1 MLDQTRRAL
10 RGESVV
16 GDVERAGRII
26 ERRIAPF
33 LDVEG
38 RLEGAIAVGIDV
50 TEQRLAER
58 ELLATT
64 EKPDL
69 LLDLKL
75 PLIDGHTVLRQLRCD
90 PRTRQL
96 PVVILTTS
104 AEERDLTEAYRNGA
118 NSYVRKPVDFLEFI
132 DATKVLGL
140 YWAVLN
146 RQPNP

>member
-1 MLDQTRRAL
+1 MRRDPILLVEDNPDDIALTLRAFRKANLLNEIVVAEDGVTALAHLLPASETSVAL
-10 RGESVV
+10 RPCVV
-16 GDVERAGRII
+16 
-26 ERRIAPF
+26 
-33 LDVEG
+33 
-38 RLEGAIAVGIDV
+38 
-50 TEQRLAER
+50 
-58 ELLATT
+58 
-64 EKPDL
+64 

-146 RQPNP
+146 RQPKP